1 MLSHAQADIDVVLTH
16 DPTQPLYS
24 ITLTKATPWPQA
36 NVFSLRFEG
45 AAGLTI
51 STNRH
56 VIGNGGLSLTVTD
69 SGFGN
74 VLNGIAFNRQAVA
87 LIGDQAVAFSLQDAA
102 EPTAAFRD
110 CSVDPAV

>member
-1 MLSHAQADIDVVLTH
+1 M
-16 DPTQPLYS
+16 
-24 ITLTKATPWPQA
+24 
-36 NVFSLRFEG
+36 FSLRFEG